1 MSEESIELSRFKFSE
16 VFTVEFYVEAENY
29 QKAKQVYDKMFDKNI
44 QLGYDTWK
52 NVADKNI
59 SADTKLKVE
68 QKLKTISE
76 TRLNETMRD
85 LNELKKAKGV
95 TGSAIN
101 DLMNNLGLDPTNN
114 DTDKWVVRGMLIAHF
129 GIDNLTKIAKLFPK
143 QIGDIISKGFNLP
156 KG

>member
-59 SADTKLKVE
+59 SSGKFHVKTYDNGEEATLIEELWGDTGE
-68 QKLKTISE
+68 E
-76 TRLNETMRD
+76 E
-85 LNELKKAKGV
+85 
-95 TGSAIN
+95 
-101 DLMNNLGLDPTNN
+101 
-114 DTDKWVVRGMLIAHF
+114 
-129 GIDNLTKIAKLFPK
+129 
-143 QIGDIISKGFNLP
+143 
-156 KG
+156 